1 MTESIKGFCSKHSTD
16 NLLFLAQLLPFVT
29 KTDQQRTTRGLPHL
43 FNDNDDD
50 NELYGCHSGSHCFA
64 SQQEVPW
71 RYKMNIDTN
80 FTVKVANCIFL
91 RLLLIVVK
99 RELKIIKVVRQ
110 VLARWRKNEQHH
122 IGYF

>member
-1 MTESIKGFCSKHSTD
+1 
-16 NLLFLAQLLPFVT
+16 
-29 KTDQQRTTRGLPHL
+29 
-43 FNDNDDD
+43 
-50 NELYGCHSGSHCFA
+50 
-64 SQQEVPW
+64 
-71 RYKMNIDTN
+71 MNIDTN

-122 IGYF
+122 IGCF